1 MQQGYEI
8 HLTPI
13 EERLGQILTRNA
25 WTYFNDLISTREVF
39 QVKEI
44 PMMPRG
50 GVLLLPQDLEIA
62 QYYVDE
68 APAAAAQLTI
78 YGYQDDEAEAAA
90 VTFTEKVCAATGIH
104 PGLTDQESAS
114 A

>member
-8 HLTPI
+8 HLTAI
-13 EERLGQILTRNA
+13 EERLGQIVTRDA
-25 WTYFNDLISTREVF
+25 WAYFNNLIATRDVF

-50 GVLLLPQDLEIA
+50 GVLILPNDLEIA
-62 QYYVDE
+62 QYYVDH
-68 APAAAAQLTI
+68 APVAAAQLMV
-78 YGYQDDEAEAAA
+78 YGYQDSDAEVAA
-90 VTFTEKVCAATGIH
+90 VTFIEKLCAATGVH